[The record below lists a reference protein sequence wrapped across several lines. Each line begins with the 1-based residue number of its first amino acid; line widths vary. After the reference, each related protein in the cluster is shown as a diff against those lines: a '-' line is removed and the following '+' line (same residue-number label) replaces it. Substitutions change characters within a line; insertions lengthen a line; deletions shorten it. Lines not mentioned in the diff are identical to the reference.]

1 MTSKPERTA
10 LAGLLTGALV
20 WGLIW
25 YPYRLLESLGL
36 SGVSASLATYA
47 VALAGGAV
55 AFRSAWPSLRPTPL
69 VLAIGLATGAC
80 NLGYVLGMLQG
91 EVMRVLLLFYLAP
104 LWTVPL
110 ARLVLGER
118 LNAAGMAVV
127 ALSVAG
133 AVTMLWR
140 PDLGLPVP
148 LHSAEWLGLGA
159 GFCFALSNVLS
170 RRAAYLTEEAKSLVM
185 FLGVMLLGALLLPFG
200 NLSALP
206 PPERAGEIGGLVL
219 LIGVVLLAVNMAV
232 QYGLAHR
239 PANRAV
245 VIRLC
250 ELVVAAFGAW
260 LLAGEQMAPREWLG
274 GAMIAG
280 ASLLSGLM
288 GSGESEVGSGE

>member
-1 MTSKPERTA
+1 MTSKPERIA

-25 YPYRLLESLGL
+25 YPYRLLEGLGL
-36 SGVSASLATYA
+36 SGVTATLATYA

-69 VLAIGLATGAC
+69 VLAIALATGAC

-110 ARLVLGER
+110 ARFILGER
-118 LNAAGMAVV
+118 LNGAGAAVV
-127 ALSVAG
+127 ALSLAG

-140 PDLGLPVP
+140 PELGMPGP
-148 LHSAEWLGLGA
+148 ARPAEWLGLGA

-170 RRAAYLTEEAKSLVM
+170 RRAAWLSEEAKSLVM
-185 FLGVMLLGALLLPFG
+185 FLGVLSLGGLLLPFG
-200 NLSALP
+200 NFQASVPTERLGETVALV
-206 PPERAGEIGGLVL
+206 I
-219 LIGVVLLAVNMAV
+219 LIGVVLLAVNMVV
-232 QYGLAHR
+232 QYGLAHM

-245 VIRLC
+245 VILLC
-250 ELVVAAFGAW
+250 ELVVAALGSW
-260 LLAGEQMAPREWLG
+260 LLAGEAMAPREWLG
-274 GAMIAG
+274 GAMIAA

-288 GSGESEVGSGE
+288 EGEKP